1 MWRVRRHGRHGVGAS
16 DTTAP
21 LTFRFSPVRIAKPRW
36 YVRCFRTDIE
46 SLAMPTHAYAAS
58 LYAIPPVVCGVAM
71 LTLGI
76 GTLIRERGSRVA
88 VACFLMATIQSI
100 WLLAYAAVYSSTVA
114 DVALWWA
121 RVAYVGVTLIPA
133 SVWYFVV
140 VSLGLYVRYR
150 YVVWGTWLLGAVFLI
165 AALFTNALLGDV
177 HLYWW
182 GYYPLYGWLGT
193 PFLAYFFL
201 SMIANLGLFL
211 REYRKAEPGT
221 SHARR
226 IRGLSVGLA
235 IAYLGSV
242 DFVAKYGFA
251 VYPCGYVTLFV
262 FFSICA
268 WTIRRYRL
276 VDITAAS
283 TANTVVNTMTDAL
296 LVIDYE
302 GVIRLVNPAAR
313 ALLGATDV
321 EPTGR
326 PLTSVAGSAF
336 SVPLAAVAA
345 AGTLRNHELTM
356 PNPDGSVATYSL
368 SASTLRDARQD
379 AIATVCLLRDVT
391 EEKLAERAL
400 AEAKEQAETAN
411 KAKSEF
417 LANVSHDLRT
427 PLNVIIGY
435 TQLHEE
441 GVFGATTAEQA
452 DALRRVRRA
461 VQDQLTLVQDLL
473 DLARIEQGKLSYGL
487 VPVAVGGLAE
497 SMRDTMAT
505 LLRGRPVTFAVDIA
519 PDVVVLADPER
530 LRQILTNLLV
540 NAAKF
545 TDTGS
550 VHMTAAYCDDSVI
563 IAVSDTGRGMDPE
576 MRARILEPFVCGDE
590 GQGWGLGLAIVAR
603 LVRLFAGSLTIE
615 STPGQGT
622 TIMVRLPAAERDEV
636 SEAPRLVVSA

>member
-1 MWRVRRHGRHGVGAS
+1 
-16 DTTAP
+16 
-21 LTFRFSPVRIAKPRW
+21 
-36 YVRCFRTDIE
+36 
-46 SLAMPTHAYAAS
+46 MPTHSYAAS
-58 LYAIPPVVCGVAM
+58 FYAIPPLVCGAAM
-71 LTLGI
+71 LALGI
-76 GTLIRERGSRVA
+76 GTLLRERGSRVA

-100 WLLAYAAVYSSTVA
+100 WLFAYAAVYASTVA

-121 RVAYVGVTLIPA
+121 RVAYIGVTLIPA

-150 YVVWGTWLLGAVFLI
+150 YVVWGMWIVGAVFL
-165 AALFTNALLGDV
+165 AATLFTDALFGSV
-177 HLYWW
+177 HRFWW
-182 GYYPLYGWLGT
+182 GYYPQYSWLGT
-193 PFLAYFFL
+193 PFLGYFFA
-201 SMIANLGLFL
+201 SMIANLGLLL
-211 REYRKAEPGT
+211 REYRKAAPGT
-221 SHARR
+221 SHAAR

-242 DFVAKYGFA
+242 DFIAKYGYA
-251 VYPCGYVTLFV
+251 VYPCGYVTLFI
-262 FFSICA
+262 FFSISA

-283 TANTVVNTMTDAL
+283 TANAVVDTMTDAL
-296 LVIDYE
+296 LVIDHE

-313 ALLGATDV
+313 ALLGATDI

-326 PLTSVAGSAF
+326 PLTSVAGNAF
-336 SVPLAAVAA
+336 TAALAAVG
-345 AGTLRNHELTM
+345 AGQTLRNHELTM
-356 PNPDGSVATYSL
+356 PNLDGSLATYSL
-368 SASTLRDARQD
+368 SASTRRDARGD

-391 EEKLAERAL
+391 EEKRAERAL
-400 AEAKEQAETAN
+400 AEAKEQAESAN
-411 KAKSEF
+411 NAKSQF

-427 PLNVIIGY
+427 PLNVILGY

-441 GVFGATTAEQA
+441 GVFGAITPEQE

-461 VQDQLTLVQDLL
+461 AQDQLTLVQDLL
-473 DLARIEQGKLSYGL
+473 DLARSEQGKLSYRMT
-487 VPVAVGGLAE
+487 PVAVRDLAE
-497 SMRDTMAT
+497 SMRDTMTT
-505 LLRGRPVTFAVDIA
+505 LLRGRPVTFAVDMA

-545 TDTGS
+545 TDAGNIH
-550 VHMTAAYCDDSVI
+550 VTAAYCDDSVI

-576 MRARILEPFVCGDE
+576 MRARILQPFVCGDE

-603 LVRLFAGSLTIE
+603 LVRLFEGSLTIE

-622 TIMVRLPAAERDEV
+622 TIMVRLPAAKRADATER
-636 SEAPRLVVSA
+636 PRLVASA

>member
-58 LYAIPPVVCGVAM
+58 LYAIPPVVCGIAM

-150 YVVWGTWLLGAVFLI
+150 YVVWGMWLLGAVFLI

-313 ALLGATDV
+313 ALLGATDDGPTAHVRRRERVQRAARGCRRRGYAAQPRAHDAEPRRQCRDLQPLGVDPAGRASGCDRDRVPAARRHRREARGAGARRGERASGDREQGEERVPRQRLTRSADAV
-321 EPTGR
+321 ERHHRLHAAARGR
-326 PLTSVAGSAF
+326 RLRRDDCRASGRAPPRSPRRPGSAD
-336 SVPLAAVAA
+336 
-345 AGTLRNHELTM
+345 AGAGPPRPGAHRTREALVWPRAGRGRRARRV
-356 PNPDGSVATYSL
+356 DARYDAD
-368 SASTLRDARQD
+368 SASRPAGD
-379 AIATVCLLRDVT
+379 
-391 EEKLAERAL
+391 
-400 AEAKEQAETAN
+400 
-411 KAKSEF
+411 
-417 LANVSHDLRT
+417 
-427 PLNVIIGY
+427 
-435 TQLHEE
+435 
-441 GVFGATTAEQA
+441 
-452 DALRRVRRA
+452 VRR
-461 VQDQLTLVQDLL
+461 
-473 DLARIEQGKLSYGL
+473 RY
-487 VPVAVGGLAE
+487 
-497 SMRDTMAT
+497 
-505 LLRGRPVTFAVDIA
+505 RP
-519 PDVVVLADPER
+519 
-530 LRQILTNLLV
+530 
-540 NAAKF
+540 
-545 TDTGS
+545 
-550 VHMTAAYCDDSVI
+550 
-563 IAVSDTGRGMDPE
+563 
-576 MRARILEPFVCGDE
+576 
-590 GQGWGLGLAIVAR
+590 
-603 LVRLFAGSLTIE
+603 
-615 STPGQGT
+615 
-622 TIMVRLPAAERDEV
+622 
-636 SEAPRLVVSA
+636 